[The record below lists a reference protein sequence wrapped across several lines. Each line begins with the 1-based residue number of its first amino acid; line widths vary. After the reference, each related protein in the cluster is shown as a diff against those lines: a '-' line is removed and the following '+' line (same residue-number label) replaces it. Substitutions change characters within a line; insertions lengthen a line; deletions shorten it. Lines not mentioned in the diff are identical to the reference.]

1 MDGALAVWVIDDGE
15 LKYGLKTERKGVVW
29 SIPGLILEYHCSREL
44 LL

>member
-1 MDGALAVWVIDDGE
+1 MDGALAVWVIDDEE
-15 LKYGLKTERKGVVW
+15 LKYGLKIEGKCAVW